1 MPDAQDEYIRKIR
14 YEKAMREL
22 DAVSKQLD
30 ALGIKHKFAVER
42 LSPKR

>member
-22 DAVSKQLD
+22 QAVSDQLT
-30 ALGIKHKFAVER
+30 ALGVKHKFAVEQ
-42 LSPKR
+42 LSQKR